1 MFFELY
7 KIVFMNL
14 SIRSCSISFSS
25 WISMGSSL
33 KKDRSK
39 IELLTDIDMLLMVE
53 KELGEE
59 YVIQFIDMQKQIIN
73 I

>member
-1 MFFELY
+1 
-7 KIVFMNL
+7 
-14 SIRSCSISFSS
+14 
-25 WISMGSSL
+25 MGSSF
-33 KKDRSK
+33 KNDGSK

-73 I
+73 IWKVMIKIKNNHI

>member
-1 MFFELY
+1 
-7 KIVFMNL
+7 
-14 SIRSCSISFSS
+14 
-25 WISMGSSL
+25 MGSSL
-33 KKDRSK
+33 KNDRSK

>member
-53 KELGEE
+53 KELGEK

>member
-1 MFFELY
+1 
-7 KIVFMNL
+7 
-14 SIRSCSISFSS
+14 
-25 WISMGSSL
+25 MGSSL
-33 KKDRSK
+33 KKGRSK

-53 KELGEE
+53 KELGEK